1 MAYDPD
7 RYRNDAEFRERR
19 KKLSKAYYD
28 KVKDTP
34 EFKAKNYARI
44 CEWRSKNKDKVRE
57 YRKTDTF
64 IEYRRKYQKEH
75 PYNYSAE
82 QIAERNAKAK
92 AKYHLYMRIVK
103 DAEFAKTVDPEL
115 KDKALAWDAQ
125 QKRSRRK
132 YYANNRTKIREQYK
146 AYREAHLEDYRRM
159 GRESYH
165 RRAKAKALE
174 VNKQIKDAADESTKQ

>member
-7 RYRNDAEFRERR
+7 RYRNDEEFRERR
-19 KKLSKAYYD
+19 KQLSKAYYD

-44 CEWRSKNKDKVRE
+44 CAWRSKNMDKVRE
-57 YRKTDTF
+57 YRKTDRHV
-64 IEYRRKYQKEH
+64 EYRRKYQREH
-75 PYNYSAE
+75 PYNYSDE
-82 QIAERNAKAK
+82 QIAERKAK
-92 AKYHLYMRIVK
+92 FKEKYHLYMRIVK

-115 KDKALAWDAQ
+115 KDKALAWDEK
-125 QKRSRRK
+125 QKQSRKK
-132 YYANNRTKIREQYK
+132 YYENNRTKIRERYK

-165 RRAKAKALE
+165 RRAKAKAIE
-174 VNKQIKDAADESTKQ
+174 ANKQIKEVVDE